1 MNGAGMKKA
10 ARTGD
15 RGMSGLAR
23 LGAVALLSAALG
35 GCLGL
40 GGGKPPPSLF
50 SLTPAKSAAAGT
62 EARGTSGNVL
72 MVMEPET
79 DRRLAVQRVPVQ
91 VSTSEVAYLK
101 NALWVERPARLFRSL
116 LAETLRAEG
125 KGGLVLEDDQ
135 SAAPAAMRLGGRLVE
150 MGYDARSQSAVVR
163 YDALR
168 TGPKGEV
175 ATRRFESVV
184 PGVSADPK
192 SVAPALNRAANE
204 VAAQV
209 AAWMGG

>member
-1 MNGAGMKKA
+1 MSGAGMKK
-10 ARTGD
+10 D
-15 RGMSGLAR
+15 RGMRAFVGIA
-23 LGAVALLSAALG
+23 GAGLLSLALG

-50 SLTPAKSAAAGT
+50 SLTAARTAAAGA
-62 EARGTSGNVL
+62 EARGTSGTVL

-91 VSTSEVAYLK
+91 VSASEVAYLK
-101 NALWVERPARLFRSL
+101 DAMWVERPARLFRSL

-125 KGGLVLEDDQ
+125 KGLVLEDDQ
-135 SAAPAAMRLGGRLVE
+135 SAAPAAVRLGGRLVE

-168 TGPKGEV
+168 TGPNGAV

-184 PGVSADPK
+184 PGVSARPE

-209 AAWMGG
+209 AAWMAG

>member
-1 MNGAGMKKA
+1 MKKDGA
-10 ARTGD
+10 MG
-15 RGMSGLAR
+15 GFAR
-23 LGAVALLSAALG
+23 LGAAAALALALG
-35 GCLGL
+35 GCLGGL
-40 GGGKPPPSLF
+40 GGGKLPPTLF
-50 SLTPAKSAAAGT
+50 SLTAARSAAAGV

-91 VSTSEVAYLK
+91 VSASEVAYLK
-101 NALWVERPARLFRSL
+101 EALWVERPARLFRSL
-116 LAETLRAEG
+116 LAETLRAES
-125 KGGLVLEDDQ
+125 KGLVLEDDQ
-135 SAAPAAMRLGGRLVE
+135 SASPAAVRLGGRLVE
-150 MGYDARSQSAVVR
+150 MGYDARSQSAGGR

-168 TGPKGEV
+168 TGPNGAV

-184 PGVSADPK
+184 PGVSATPA

-209 AAWMGG
+209 AAWMAGAA

>member
-1 MNGAGMKKA
+1 MTGAGNRK
-10 ARTGD
+10 D
-15 RGMSGLAR
+15 RGMRGLGRIGTA
-23 LGAVALLSAALG
+23 ALLALALG

-50 SLTPAKSAAAGT
+50 NLTAAKTASAGA
-62 EARGTSGNVL
+62 EARGTSAAVL

-91 VSTSEVAYLK
+91 VSASEVAYLK
-101 NALWVERPARLFRSL
+101 GALWVERPARLFRSL
-116 LAETLRAEG
+116 LAETLRAES
-125 KGGLVLEDDQ
+125 KGLVLEDDQ
-135 SAAPAAMRLGGRLVE
+135 SASPAAVRLGGRLVE
-150 MGYDARSQSAVVR
+150 MGYDAQRQSAVVR

-168 TGPKGEV
+168 TGPNGAV

-192 SVAPALNRAANE
+192 SVAPALNRAAND

-209 AAWMGG
+209 AAWMAG

>member
-1 MNGAGMKKA
+1 MKKDGA
-10 ARTGD
+10 MG
-15 RGMSGLAR
+15 GFAR
-23 LGAVALLSAALG
+23 LGAAAALALALG
-35 GCLGL
+35 GCLGGL
-40 GGGKPPPSLF
+40 GGGKLPPTLF
-50 SLTPAKSAAAGT
+50 SLTAARSAAAGV

-91 VSTSEVAYLK
+91 VSASEVAYLK
-101 NALWVERPARLFRSL
+101 EALWVERPARLFRSL
-116 LAETLRAEG
+116 LAETLRAES
-125 KGGLVLEDDQ
+125 KGLVLEDDQ
-135 SAAPAAMRLGGRLVE
+135 SASPAAVRLGGRLVE
-150 MGYDARSQSAVVR
+150 MGYDAQRQSAVVR

-168 TGPKGEV
+168 TGPNGAV

-184 PGVSADPK
+184 PGVSARPE

-209 AAWMGG
+209 AAWMAG

>member
-1 MNGAGMKKA
+1 MSGAGMKKDGA
-10 ARTGD
+10 MG
-15 RGMSGLAR
+15 GFAR
-23 LGAVALLSAALG
+23 LGAAAVLALALG
-35 GCLGL
+35 GCLGGL
-40 GGGKPPPSLF
+40 GGGKLPPTLF
-50 SLTPAKSAAAGT
+50 SLTAARSAAAGV

-91 VSTSEVAYLK
+91 VSASEVAYLK
-101 NALWVERPARLFRSL
+101 EALWVERPARLFRSL
-116 LAETLRAEG
+116 LAETLRAES
-125 KGGLVLEDDQ
+125 KGLVLEDDQ
-135 SAAPAAMRLGGRLVE
+135 SASPAAVRLGGRLVE

-168 TGPKGEV
+168 TGPNGAV

-184 PGVSADPK
+184 PGVSATPA

-209 AAWMGG
+209 AAWMAGAA